1 MSGQI
6 SAHPSPTVR
15 VTYGSGLV
23 FRRRIRPHDSRE
35 FDEGDH
41 RGHNLRDHRAER
53 FYNRKFPRA
62 DGRGGCGFYRYR
74 LLSYPVLN
82 LSLS

>member
-6 SAHPSPTVR
+6 SARPSLTVR
-15 VTYGSGLV
+15 VTYGLDLL
-23 FRRRIRPHDSRE
+23 FLRRIRPHDSRE
-35 FDEGDH
+35 FDEGVH
-41 RGHNLRDHRAER
+41 HGHNRCDHRAER

-62 DGRGGCGFYRYR
+62 DGRGGCGFCRYR

-82 LSLS
+82 LYLS